1 MRSEDAAG
9 EAMFSR
15 LAEAGTPALSTLPAI
30 AEDDD
35 MPEGSFTRNHP
46 SPRYQALMQ
55 AYQDLHANGS
65 AEQGIPASAMFPGQ
79 SLTEHVGE
87 LMRIVREFGVRTM
100 LDYGCGK
107 AMLYR
112 PVNDIRLGDG
122 RTFSC
127 VQELLGVE
135 ACLYDPAYL
144 PYRERPQGRYD
155 LVVCT
160 DVLEHCAEEDLPW
173 IIDDLFAYAGKALY
187 ANIACYPAKK
197 TLPSG
202 ENAHCTV
209 RGADWWEAHI
219 RSCALRYPHVRYRFV
234 CTSIVEDGRVN
245 ELIDG

>member
-1 MRSEDAAG
+1 MAQQS
-9 EAMFSR
+9 FSR
-15 LAEAGTPALSTLPAI
+15 Q
-30 AEDDD
+30 
-35 MPEGSFTRNHP
+35 RP
-46 SPRYQALMQ
+46 SPRYQALLQ
-55 AYQDLHANGS
+55 AYEDLHANGS

-87 LMRIVREFGVRTM
+87 LIGMVREFGVRTM

-112 PVNDIRLGDG
+112 PVNDIRTRDG
-122 RTFSC
+122 RAFSS

-135 ACLYDPAYL
+135 VALYDPAYL
-144 PYRERPQGRYD
+144 PYRQRPEGQYD

-160 DVLEHCAEEDLPW
+160 DVLEHCAEEDLQW
-173 IIDDLFAYAGKALY
+173 IVDDLFGYATKAVF

-209 RGADWWEAHI
+209 REVGWWEALI
-219 RSCALRYPHVRYRFV
+219 LTCALRYPHVRYRFI
-234 CTSIVEDGRVN
+234 CTTLADGERLN
-245 ELIDG
+245 HAIEG